1 MQKLQSV
8 YGINKFK
15 GAQNQYLE
23 QSILTASP
31 ADLVTMLYEAAIKN
45 IKYSIIAIDDKNYEL
60 SNNHIK
66 KSQDIVDELIKEL
79 DLSYDLSS
87 DILMLYE
94 FILMELV
101 ESNISKDNQKLKV
114 TEDLLTQMCQTW
126 KTAVQSSRVQRV
138 SV

>member
-8 YGINKFK
+8 YGMNKFK

-31 ADLVTMLYEAAIKN
+31 AELVTMLYEAAIKN
-45 IKYSIIAIDDKNYEL
+45 IKYSIVAIDDKNYEL
-60 SNNHIK
+60 SNTHIK
-66 KSQDIVDELIKEL
+66 KSQEIVDELIKGL
-79 DLSYDLSS
+79 DLSFELSS
-87 DILMLYE
+87 DILLLYE

-101 ESNISKDNQKLKV
+101 ESNITKDNEKLKT
-114 TEDLLTQMCQTW
+114 TEDLITQMYQTW
-126 KTAVQSSRVQRV
+126 KTAVVSSRLQRV